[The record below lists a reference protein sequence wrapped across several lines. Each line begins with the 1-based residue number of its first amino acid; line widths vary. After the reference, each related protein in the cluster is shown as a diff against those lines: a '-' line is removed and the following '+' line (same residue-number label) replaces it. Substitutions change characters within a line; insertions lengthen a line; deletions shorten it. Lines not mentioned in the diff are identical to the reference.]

1 VRQLHAPIASKE
13 YPPEKQPTAQQT
25 RHWLAWLAKQLQAQS
40 EDEFLIEKMQP
51 TMLTNRRQKII
62 YRLIFGLIVGL
73 IFGLIVG
80 LIFGLIVGLI
90 VGLIFGLI
98 VELKTDISSRV
109 KPNQGIRASVKN
121 TLVLSIVAIL
131 LVAILLLMPPY
142 LIERFFDTE
151 MIDLTVTLVSY
162 LVLWLAI
169 WNGSGACVQH
179 FSLRLVL

>member
-62 YRLIFGLIVGL
+62 YRL